1 MQAPEKPKGLVRRW
15 GPREGARRLPSRAT
29 SGLREG
35 ATRRWAAEG
44 SPVRG
49 LNFPQG
55 PREGAAGFLVSWRR
69 EATGEAGGLKATA
82 GRTPVTQPRT
92 LPNVKEGAR
101 AGPTREEAR
110 PEPALGASAEG
121 PGGRP
126 EGGLLRTRGGDSVPV
141 AGSWWCVAKPS
152 TAF

>member
-1 MQAPEKPKGLVRRW
+1 MGRR
-15 GPREGARRLPSRAT
+15 GKSREGLELPT
-29 SGLREG
+29 
-35 ATRRWAAEG
+35 
-44 SPVRG
+44 
-49 LNFPQG
+49 
-55 PREGAAGFLVSWRR
+55 GAARGSSRLSCQLTRR

-141 AGSWWCVAKPS
+141 AGS
-152 TAF
+152 